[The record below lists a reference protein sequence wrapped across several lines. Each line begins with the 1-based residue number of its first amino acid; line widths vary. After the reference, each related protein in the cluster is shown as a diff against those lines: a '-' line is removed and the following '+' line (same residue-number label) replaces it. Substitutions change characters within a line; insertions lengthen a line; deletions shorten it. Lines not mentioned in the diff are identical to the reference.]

1 MMTPQIV
8 QIAIGLIGALLGIAV
23 TWGSQRRTVDQ
34 LTEAVKELT
43 KKIELI
49 AALEKADALH
59 SQDATHQR
67 ERTDRLESRVDRLEE
82 RLSALPR

>member
-1 MMTPQIV
+1 MTPQLV

-49 AALEKADALH
+49 AVLEKADALH
-59 SQDATHQR
+59 AQEAGHQR
-67 ERTDRLESRVDRLEE
+67 EAYARLESRVDRLEE
-82 RLSALPR
+82 RVSSLPH

>member
-1 MMTPQIV
+1 MTPQIV
-8 QIAIGLIGALLGIAV
+8 QIFIGLIGALIGIAV
-23 TWGSQRRTVDQ
+23 TWGSQRRTIEQ
-34 LTEAVKELT
+34 LTDAVEKLT
-43 KKIELI
+43 RKIELI

>member
-1 MMTPQIV
+1 MTPQIV
-8 QIAIGLIGALLGIAV
+8 QILIGLGGALLGVAA
-23 TWGSQRRTVDQ
+23 TWGSQRRTVEQ
-34 LTEAVKELT
+34 LTDAVKELT
-43 KKIELI
+43 RKIEAI
-49 AALEKADALH
+49 SALERADALH

>member
-1 MMTPQIV
+1 MTPQFV

-23 TWGSQRRTVDQ
+23 TWGSQRRTIDQ

-59 SQDATHQR
+59 AQEADGRAMILGTDTSQRIGPVGMRR
-67 ERTDRLESRVDRLEE
+67 ET
-82 RLSALPR
+82 P

>member
-1 MMTPQIV
+1 VTPQLV

-59 SQDATHQR
+59 AQEAVHQR
-67 ERTDRLESRVDRLEE
+67 EAYARLESRVDRLEE
-82 RLSALPR
+82 RVSSLPR